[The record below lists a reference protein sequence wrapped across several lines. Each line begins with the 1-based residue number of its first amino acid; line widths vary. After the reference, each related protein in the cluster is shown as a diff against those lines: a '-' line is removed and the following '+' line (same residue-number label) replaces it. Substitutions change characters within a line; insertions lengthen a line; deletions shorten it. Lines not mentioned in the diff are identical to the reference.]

1 MVKLL
6 LLLLGVFKFG
16 KLGGT
21 AITMLLSLAVYA
33 ASFGWMYAAGFVL
46 LLFCHE
52 MGHFLAARQRGLVVG
67 APTFIPFVGAWI
79 QLKEQPLDVETEAYV
94 AMAGPLVG
102 TASAAA
108 FYFWGRHAENSLL
121 LAIAWTLPSEF
132 QVWGGLIGAVT
143 SATVFTYM
151 PGPITLGAFRQHLP
165 DLQRPFRLP
174 VAAVIS
180 PLAFVAST
188 LLIYWSGWSVNEI
201 LIPILIV
208 AWVAY
213 AIFGK
218 KSNQFS
224 QDLQCAWWLLAY
236 YIAVMVIYMLG
247 IYGGSGMIEVLFDM
261 ILIIVA
267 LLF

>member
-1 MVKLL
+1 VVKLL

-121 LAIAWTLPSEF
+121 LAIAYSGFFLNF
-132 QVWGGLIGAVT
+132 FNLI
-143 SATVFTYM
+143 
-151 PGPITLGAFRQHLP
+151 P
-165 DLQRPFRLP
+165 
-174 VAAVIS
+174 IS
-180 PLAFVAST
+180 PLDGGRITAILSPRVWFLGVPLMLGMLLYSPSP
-188 LLIYWSGWSVNEI
+188 LLIAIAIAALPSLVK
-201 LIPILIV
+201 
-208 AWVAY
+208 AWNYDAE
-213 AIFGK
+213 APENI
-218 KSNQFS
+218 
-224 QDLQCAWWLLAY
+224 AY
-236 YIAVMVIYMLG
+236 YNAPLARKVEYATLYLGLAAYLAVMAHATHDMLAT
-247 IYGGSGMIEVLFDM
+247 SS
-261 ILIIVA
+261 
-267 LLF
+267 